1 MKKTHRPTL
10 MSTAQKARETINNL
24 IISRLLENLFI
35 LGHRRP
41 TIKAEKGRAQ

>member
-24 IISRLLENLFI
+24 IISRLLEYLYI
-35 LGHRRP
+35 LGHRRL
-41 TIKAEKGRAQ
+41 TIKVEKGRAQ

>member
-10 MSTAQKARETINNL
+10 MSTAQKARETNNNL
-24 IISRLLENLFI
+24 VISPLLENLYI